1 MTKTMRRDIPIS
13 ILRRKSLGEELTPD
27 EADLFN
33 AWFNDSFEHRLF
45 YKNFCRQQEKIM
57 TRDAGAVDTE
67 GGYRRL
73 EDRLYARHRTIV
85 WRWVSIAAMI
95 VVLFGTGIF
104 LFLRPT
110 NIGNTN
116 LAQYVP
122 GHGGV
127 VLTMGNGERIVIDSV
142 SEFTLLKF
150 RLHGIHLKNGHLAYD
165 KSAADKNPTSK
176 SPNTLIVPRAGTF
189 NLMMADGTNVSLN
202 ASSTLRYP
210 SAFSDSERRVNLSGE
225 AYFKVA
231 HSTVPFVV
239 ETDVAEVRVYGTE
252 FNVSAYPDD
261 KTVVVTLVN
270 GSVGVRSK
278 SAHSKDGYRLTPGR
292 QFILNRTA
300 GDIQIQDADMYY
312 NLAWRKGLF
321 VSRNDALED
330 ILRKIGRWYD
340 MKFVYAD
347 NNLRQKRFNGVL
359 NRKMTLNDLLEII
372 SESGDVGFSQK
383 DRTITVN
390 DGQP

>member
-1 MTKTMRRDIPIS
+1 MRRDIPIS

-33 AWFNDSFEHRLF
+33 VWFNDSFEHRLF
-45 YKNFCRQQEKIM
+45 YKQFCRQQEKVM
-57 TRDAGAVDTE
+57 TRDAQTVNVEE
-67 GGYRRL
+67 GYSRL
-73 EDRLYARHRTIV
+73 EDRLYAHHRTVV

-104 LFLRPT
+104 LFFRPA
-110 NIGNTN
+110 NFGNDN
-116 LAQYVP
+116 LAQHIP
-122 GHGGV
+122 GQGGV
-127 VLTMGNGERIVIDSV
+127 VLTLGNGERIAIDSV

-150 RLHGIHLKNGHLAYD
+150 RLRGIHLNNGRLAYD
-165 KSAADKNPTSK
+165 KSATDKNKTSK

-210 SAFSDSERRVNLSGE
+210 SAFSDNERRVNLSGE

-231 HSTVPFVV
+231 HSTVPFIV

-278 SAHSKDGYRLTPGR
+278 STHNSVEYRLRPGR
-292 QFILNRTA
+292 QFILNRST
-300 GDIQIQDADMYY
+300 GDIEVQDADFYY
-312 NLAWRKGLF
+312 NLAWRRGLF
-321 VSRNDALED
+321 VSRDDALED

-340 MKFVYAD
+340 VKFVYAD
-347 NNLRQKRFNGVL
+347 NDLRQKRFNGVL
-359 NRKMTLNDLLEII
+359 NRKMPLNDLLEII